1 MHRVLTAVALI
12 LAAPSPAP
20 ATDLTFFTIGA
31 GPIGGGYYAAARA
44 ICEEVHSAFPG
55 VMRCSPDPTPGS
67 VYNVVALADGQL
79 DFALVQ
85 SDAHHFAVTGT
96 GPFAAAGPNPDLR
109 SVLALYPEPLTLVAR
124 REAGIGGMADLPGRR
139 VNLGPRNSG
148 SRATATRLLDAL
160 GIAED
165 DLAESRALPMGAAV
179 DQLCAGDL
187 DAMLAVVGH
196 PNAGVARALAECDS
210 VLVPITG
217 PTVDAH
223 VAGNADYTAAV
234 IPRGTYDGQ
243 SRAVR
248 TFSVTATLMTRA
260 DVPTEV
266 VGAVV
271 RIILDTLPDLN
282 RRAPVIPAN
291 RLPGIA
297 TDGLAAPLHDG
308 AAPLLGP

>member
-31 GPIGGGYYAAARA
+31 GTIGGGYYAAARA
-44 ICEEVHSAFPG
+44 ICEEVHAAYPG
-55 VMRCSPDPTPGS
+55 VMRCSTDPTPGS
-67 VYNVVALADGQL
+67 VYNVVALAEGQL

-85 SDAHHFAVTGT
+85 SDAHHYAVTGT

-124 REAGIGGMADLPGRR
+124 RDAGVGSIADLPGKR

-148 SRATATRLLDAL
+148 SRATASRLLDVL
-160 GIAED
+160 GIAEE
-165 DLAESRALPMGAAV
+165 DLAEARALPMSAAV

-196 PNAGVARALAECDS
+196 PNAAIARALAECDT
-210 VLVPITG
+210 VLVPIAG
-217 PTVDAH
+217 PAIDAH
-223 VAGNADYTAAV
+223 VAENADYTLTT
-234 IPRGTYDGQ
+234 IPRGTYDEQ
-243 SRAVR
+243 PRAVR
-248 TFSVTATLMTRA
+248 SFSVTATLMTRA
-260 DVPTEV
+260 EVPPEV
-266 VGAVV
+266 VSAVA
-271 RIILDTLPDLN
+271 RIIVDTLPDLN
-282 RRAPVIPAN
+282 RRAPVIPAT

-297 TDGLAAPLHDG
+297 SDGLTAPLHEG
-308 AAPLLGP
+308 AASVLEP